1 MKDKTFIKWLI
12 TEFKIFDQYI
22 FGENTHTYRIKN
34 KLEKIEIAFM
44 QSINT
49 IIKNAELTKIE
60 KEHLLKSMFNRSK

>member
-12 TEFKIFDQYI
+12 TEINILNKYI
-22 FGENTHTYRIKN
+22 DKENLTYRTKN

-49 IIKNAELTKIE
+49 NIENAELSKIE
-60 KEHLLKSMFNRSK
+60 KEHLFKSILL

>member
-12 TEFKIFDQYI
+12 TEINTFNQYI
-22 FGENTHTYRIKN
+22 DEEPLTCRIKN

-49 IIKNAELTKIE
+49 NIENAELSKIE
-60 KEHLLKSMFNRSK
+60 KERLFKSIFC